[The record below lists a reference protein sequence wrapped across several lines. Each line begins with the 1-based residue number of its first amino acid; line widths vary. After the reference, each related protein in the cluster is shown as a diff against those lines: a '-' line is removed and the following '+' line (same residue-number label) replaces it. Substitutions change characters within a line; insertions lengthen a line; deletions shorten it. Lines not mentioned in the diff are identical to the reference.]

1 MKDWTG
7 NTKTVFA
14 TLGASSHSENDRED
28 NDFYSTD
35 PQSLR
40 IFLSEYLKDNT
51 LSHQIWECACGK
63 GHLSEVLKEYGY
75 DVVSTD
81 LIDRDYGVGGVDFL
95 LQDKKIDMDI
105 ITNPPYKYALEF
117 VKHALDIQTEGNK
130 TIMFLKI
137 QFLEGQKRLDLFREY
152 PPKYVYVHSK
162 RQLCFPNGDM
172 SKRISSATCYCWFV
186 WEKGSK
192 EFPQVRWIV

>member
-7 NTKTVFA
+7 NKQSTFA
-14 TLGASSHSENDRED
+14 TLGASNHSDNTREEH
-28 NDFYSTD
+28 DFYATD

-40 IFLSEYLKDNT
+40 IFLNEYLKDNT
-51 LSHQIWECACGK
+51 LSNKIWEPACGL
-63 GHLSEVLKEYGY
+63 GHLSKVLEEYGFE
-75 DVVSTD
+75 VKSTD
-81 LIDRDYGVGGVDFL
+81 LVERNFGMGGVDFL
-95 LQDKKIDMDI
+95 LETEKIDMDI
-105 ITNPPYKYALEF
+105 LTNPPYNKALEF
-117 VKHALDIQTEGNK
+117 VEHALNIQSEGNK

-137 QFLEGQKRLDLFREY
+137 QFLEGQKRLELFKKY

-186 WEKGSK
+186 WEKGCK
-192 EFPQVRWIV
+192 EFPQVRWII